1 MAYHKLFV
9 KLLFNAPMVR
19 RIIQC
24 RTLCFVH
31 SAISWIQP
39 HELYQLCIPCKL
51 LSEFLLLIWQPFQD
65 VGKGFFPGLICY
77 LPYILLRQCRGIG
90 SGYLYTLRGFGV
102 SVVGFQGEYAADRV
116 SFRGSIDKTGLAF
129 CFPFFRRLA
138 VW

>member
-19 RIIQC
+19 RIIQYSAS
-24 RTLCFVH
+24 CFVH

-39 HELYQLCIPCKL
+39 HELYQLCIPCKQ
-51 LSEFLLLIWQPFQD
+51 LSEFLLLIRQPLQD
-65 VGKGFFPGLICY
+65 VGKAFLTGLIRY
-77 LPYILLRQCRGIG
+77 PPYIILRQCRGIG

-102 SVVGFQGEYAADRV
+102 AVVGFEGEYAADRV